1 MGFHARFQRG
11 NGNIVKSTLDVQ
23 EDPQSVV
30 TVKNGF
36 LYVTNNS
43 AKGYVTGVILP
54 KGMLVVMHRRGYET
68 GLFSFPEHEFFKC
81 FEEE

>member
-1 MGFHARFQRG
+1 MGFHSRFKRV
-11 NGNIVKSTLDVQ
+11 NGNVVKSTLDIQ

-30 TVKNGF
+30 TIENRF

-43 AKGYVTGVILP
+43 AKSYVTGVILP
-54 KGMLVVMHRRGYET
+54 KSMLVVMHRRGYEA
-68 GLFSFPEHEFFKC
+68 GLFCFPQHELFKC